1 MVEESQGHGGFDG
14 KIRVPPLPTPP
25 AAPAGRPGSDRFR
38 GQPHHHIA
46 AANEGLVVGRPIRN
60 AVLRLIRGMNLRLH
74 PCSVA
79 PAETRRAGQTAPP
92 AEGLSCNN
100 AYTRYQ
106 RLITRLASADRIVTD
121 DCPPDLSTLLRL
133 TLDSRCD
140 LRLRES
146 PRPRPIQ
153 RLRKRIAGSGYRV
166 ATLMA
171 AALGRLR
178 RPEAIVYAIDV
189 LGRGRACDP
198 RIERL
203 YCLLEDEGVSFTE
216 ITWSVDPRR
225 ALRNWWQRRRPCLYI
240 QGFEVPVS
248 PARRPANS
256 QSTGDA
262 SMRLEDR
269 LLMGLATQVML
280 PAANT
285 SVRLIEKLKRVVQF
299 LGVRRAFAANTSV
312 RLIEKLKRVVQFLG
326 VRRAFFID
334 DYRHAYELVVACKRC
349 GIPTLGVQHGQ
360 FNAYSVGLMAYGFDS
375 PQRHSFDRYWLWS
388 HFFRDQLLRQ
398 SDLYREMDV
407 FVGGPTQVFDEPA
420 APADLSTRR
429 TANTRV
435 RVLWLAEQYESSL
448 QRSEV
453 TPYVA
458 RLIADPRVEL
468 AIKLHPSQRAPAR
481 GALPLLA
488 AIAGEG
494 TEVPLVRGPLQE
506 AIADADVVVAS
517 YSSAV
522 FEAILYHRPVVLFTT
537 SQSRDLHGL
546 AGQGAAL
553 LATRPDDIVERVLL
567 AVATP
572 TNVLLERRRQVW
584 GEGDQRLPA
593 AEIRPAAGFNLRSGR

>member
-1 MVEESQGHGGFDG
+1 MLRLSDGGFGGTLEERSTAMPSGTLVGGTGAPELVTDYLDRPNQDAALDLLRRLNALADRDG
-14 KIRVPPLPTPP
+14 HAFTGRVRYHGYEPWWFHQQAVFHRYLLP
-25 AAPAGRPGSDRFR
+25 
-38 GQPHHHIA
+38 
-46 AANEGLVVGRPIRN
+46 
-60 AVLRLIRGMNLRLH
+60 
-74 PCSVA
+74 
-79 PAETRRAGQTAPP
+79 
-92 AEGLSCNN
+92 
-100 AYTRYQ
+100 YTRYQ
-106 RLITRLASADRIVTD
+106 HLITRLASADRIVAD

-140 LRLRES
+140 LQLRES

-203 YCLLEDEGVSFTE
+203 YRLLEDEGVSFTE

-248 PARRPANS
+248 PARRPANG
-256 QSTGDA
+256 QSIGDV

-280 PAANT
+280 PAAKT
-285 SVRLIEKLKRVVQF
+285 SVRLIEKL
-299 LGVRRAFAANTSV
+299 
-312 RLIEKLKRVVQFLG
+312 ERVVQFLG

-360 FNAYSVGLMAYGFDS
+360 FNAYSVGLMAYGFDA

-388 HFFRDQLLRQ
+388 PFFRDQLLRQ
-398 SDLYREMDV
+398 SDLYRETDV
-407 FVGGPTQVFDEPA
+407 FVGGPAQVFDEPA
-420 APADLSTRR
+420 APADLSARR

-458 RLIADPRVEL
+458 RLMADPRVEV
-468 AIKLHPSQRAPAR
+468 AIKLHPSQR
-481 GALPLLA
+481 
-488 AIAGEG
+488 
-494 TEVPLVRGPLQE
+494 EVPLVRGLSRRRLPMPTSWLLRT
-506 AIADADVVVAS
+506 AARCSKRFSTTGRSCCSPPAS
-517 YSSAV
+517 LATSTAWLARAQRFSQRV
-522 FEAILYHRPVVLFTT
+522 PTT
-537 SQSRDLHGL
+537 SWNACCWPLPHRRTSCWSG
-546 AGQGAAL
+546 GARYGAKVIRGCPRL
-553 LATRPDDIVERVLL
+553 RYGRLRVL
-567 AVATP
+567 
-572 TNVLLERRRQVW
+572 
-584 GEGDQRLPA
+584 
-593 AEIRPAAGFNLRSGR
+593 I